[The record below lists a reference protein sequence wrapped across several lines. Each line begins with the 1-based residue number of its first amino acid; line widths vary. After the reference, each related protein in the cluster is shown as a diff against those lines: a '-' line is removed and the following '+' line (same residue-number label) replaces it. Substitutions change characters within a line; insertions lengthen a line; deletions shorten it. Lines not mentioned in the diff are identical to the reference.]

1 MQQVTFPVVGII
13 GAGAMGR
20 GIAQIAAQAGSV
32 VKLFDTRSEAVVEAV
47 QAISGQWSRLQEK
60 GRMTMEALAENKSR
74 LIGANALIPEGKV
87 IPDYSLVV
95 GAPGRIVR
103 QLTEEELAKMA
114 RGTRHYVENWQC
126 YQRELKAV

>member
-60 GRMTMEALAENKSR
+60 RPNDHGGTC
-74 LIGANALIPEGKV
+74 GKQV
-87 IPDYSLVV
+87 PPD
-95 GAPGRIVR
+95 RR
-103 QLTEEELAKMA
+103 QCP
-114 RGTRHYVENWQC
+114 V
-126 YQRELKAV
+126 